1 MEEKTF
7 KLMNGGGI
15 LDITVG
21 IVVLVTG
28 IAAGVLL
35 IVNGARMLAHKKN
48 LIF

>member
-7 KLMNGGGI
+7 KLMIRGGI